1 MAFKIEESANKR
13 LGFSNYIDIL
23 LGGYD
28 LVLDPGFPSATA
40 EHKAALA
47 SFPGEVDWAEFFN
60 PEDFNVNQRND
71 DPDYSKL
78 GLKFALIYRNHYEDE
93 VGRWE
98 DA

>member
-1 MAFKIEESANKR
+1 MRINGVNLLVNSIGFREESQ
-13 LGFSNYIDIL
+13 LIQEP
-23 LGGYD
+23 
-28 LVLDPGFPSATA
+28 DPGYPSATE
-40 EHKAALA
+40 EHRAALE

-60 PEDFNVNQRND
+60 PEDFNVNNRV

-78 GLKFALIYRNHYEDE
+78 GLKFANIYRNHYEDE